1 MADSNKSTVTSMVEE
16 KLLYSGAHNVALD
29 GNKISYSIKGG
40 LSFTDRGRVE
50 CDLNIDEV
58 VVTIIYSDLKITMF
72 YITTY
77 SR

>member
-1 MADSNKSTVTSMVEE
+1 MVEE

-29 GNKISYSIKGG
+29 GNKSSYSLKGG

-50 CDLNIDEV
+50 CDLSIDEMV
-58 VVTIIYSDLKITMF
+58 ITLIYSDLKITMID
-72 YITTY
+72 ITIY

>member
-1 MADSNKSTVTSMVEE
+1 MVEE

-50 CDLNIDEV
+50 CDLSIDEMV
-58 VVTIIYSDLKITMF
+58 ITLIYSDLKITMID
-72 YITTY
+72 ITIY